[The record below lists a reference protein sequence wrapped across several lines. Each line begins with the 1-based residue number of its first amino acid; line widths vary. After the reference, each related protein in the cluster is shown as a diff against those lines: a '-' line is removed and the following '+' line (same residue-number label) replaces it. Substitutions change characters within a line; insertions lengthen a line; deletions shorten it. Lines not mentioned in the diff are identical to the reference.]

1 MGCLQN
7 KLQKIREELKMFKSG
22 FVTIIGRPNVGKSTL
37 MNSMIGEKISIMSDK
52 PQTTRNKIRTVYTD
66 DECQIV
72 FMDTPGIH
80 KAKNQLGEFMNTEVD
95 AALEEMDVLIMITD
109 EFNKV
114 GPGDEYI
121 IEKIKDIRAKKILI
135 INKIDKFELE
145 DTLKITKKFDEYNV
159 FDDIMPISALKNIGV
174 DALIKVIKKYMKQG
188 PMYFPEDYITDRP
201 ERFVVSEIIREKAL
215 MYLQDEVPHGI
226 AIEIEEMKERKG
238 KNLVDIRA
246 TIICE
251 KKSHKSIVIGQN
263 GRKIKGIGKSAR
275 EDIEKL
281 LGSQVN
287 LQLWVKISQ
296 DWRDNNYLLHS
307 LGYDK
312 K

>member
-1 MGCLQN
+1 
-7 KLQKIREELKMFKSG
+7 MFKSG

-66 DECQIV
+66 DEAQII
-72 FMDTPGIH
+72 FLDTPGIH
-80 KAKNQLGEFMNTEVD
+80 KPKNQLGEFMNAEVD
-95 AALEEMDVLIMITD
+95 SSIDGMDVLIMLTD

-114 GPGDEYI
+114 GPGDEFI
-121 IEKIKDIRAKKILI
+121 IDKIKDLKVKKILV
-135 INKIDKFELE
+135 INKIDKFSQEAVV
-145 DTLKITKKFDEYNV
+145 KIAQEFDKYNA
-159 FDDIMPISALKNIGV
+159 FDDIMPMSALNNVGV
-174 DALIKVIKKYMKQG
+174 DSLIKLIIKYLKPG
-188 PMYFPEDYITDRP
+188 PMYFPSDYITDRP

-215 MYLQDEVPHGI
+215 MYLNEEVPHGI
-226 AIEIEEMKERKG
+226 AIEIEEMKERKN

-246 TIICE
+246 NILCE
-251 KKSHKSIVIGQN
+251 KKSHKSIIIGKD

-275 EDIEKL
+275 EDIERL

-287 LQLWVKISQ
+287 LQLFVKISEN
-296 DWRDNNYLLHS
+296 WRDNNYLLRT

-312 K
+312 RNDSWWSFNFKGSNI

>member
-1 MGCLQN
+1 
-7 KLQKIREELKMFKSG
+7 
-22 FVTIIGRPNVGKSTL
+22 
-37 MNSMIGEKISIMSDK
+37 MSDK

-66 DECQIV
+66 EESQII
-72 FMDTPGIH
+72 FLDTPGIH

-95 AALEEMDVLIMITD
+95 GALEEMDVLIMITD
-109 EFNKV
+109 EFNKI

-121 IEKIKDIRAKKILI
+121 VEKIRGLKAKKILI
-135 INKIDKFELE
+135 LNKIDKFPLE
-145 DTLKITKKFDEYNV
+145 DVLKMTQNFDEYKV
-159 FDDIMPISALKNIGV
+159 FDDIMPISALKGVGV
-174 DALIKVIKKYMKQG
+174 DGLVKVIKKYIKAG
-188 PMYFPEDYITDRP
+188 PMYFPSDFITDRP

-226 AIEIEEMKERKG
+226 AIEIEEMKKRKD
-238 KNLVDIRA
+238 KELVDIRA

-296 DWRDNNYLLHS
+296 DWRDNNYLLQS

-312 K
+312 KWYLKKKFLF

>member
-1 MGCLQN
+1 
-7 KLQKIREELKMFKSG
+7 MFKSG

-66 DECQIV
+66 EEAQII

-80 KAKNQLGEFMNTEVD
+80 KPKNQLGEFMNTEVD
-95 AALEEMDVLIMITD
+95 SALEEMDVLIMITD
-109 EFNKV
+109 EFNKI
-114 GPGDEYI
+114 GPGDEFI
-121 IEKIKDIRAKKILI
+121 IEKIKEVKSKKVLI
-135 INKIDKFELE
+135 INKIDKFDQEAALRIAAE
-145 DTLKITKKFDEYNV
+145 FEKYKV
-159 FDDIMPISALKNIGV
+159 FDDIVPISALKNFGV
-174 DALIKVIKKYMKQG
+174 DRLTKLIKTYLKPG

-201 ERFVVSEIIREKAL
+201 ERFIVAEIIREKAL
-215 MYLQDEVPHGI
+215 MYLQEEAPHGI
-226 AIEIEEMKERKG
+226 AVEIEEMKERKG
-238 KNLVDIRA
+238 RDLVDIRA
-246 TIICE
+246 SIMVE
-251 KKSHKSIVIGQN
+251 KKSHKSIVIGKD

-275 EDIEKL
+275 EDMERL

-287 LQLWVKISQ
+287 LQLFVKIQ
-296 DWRDNNYLLHS
+296 ENWRDNNYLLRS

>member
-1 MGCLQN
+1 
-7 KLQKIREELKMFKSG
+7 MFKSG

-66 DECQIV
+66 DEAQIV
-72 FMDTPGIH
+72 FLDTPGIH
-80 KAKNQLGEFMNTEVD
+80 KPKNQLGEFMNYEVD
-95 AALEEMDVLIMITD
+95 SALDGMDVVIMLTD

-114 GPGDEYI
+114 GPGDEFI
-121 IEKIKDIRAKKILI
+121 IEKIKDLKVKKILVL
-135 INKIDKFELE
+135 NKIDKFDKEAL
-145 DTLKITKKFDEYNV
+145 LKMMQEFDKYKV
-159 FDDIMPISALKNIGV
+159 FDDIIPMSAINNLGV
-174 DALIKVIKKYMKQG
+174 DSLIKLIIKYLKPG
-188 PMYFPEDYITDRP
+188 PMYFPSDYITDRP
-201 ERFVVSEIIREKAL
+201 EKFVVAEIIREKAL
-215 MYLQDEVPHGI
+215 MYLNEEVPHGI
-226 AIEIEEMKERKG
+226 AVEVEEMKERKG
-238 KNLVDIRA
+238 RNLVDVRA
-246 TIICE
+246 NILCE
-251 KKSHKSIVIGQN
+251 KKSHKSIIIGKD

-287 LQLWVKISQ
+287 LQLFVKISEN
-296 DWRDNNYLLHS
+296 WRDNNYLLKT

>member
-1 MGCLQN
+1 
-7 KLQKIREELKMFKSG
+7 MFKSG

-66 DECQIV
+66 DEAQII
-72 FMDTPGIH
+72 FLDTPGIH
-80 KAKNQLGEFMNTEVD
+80 KPKNQLGEFMNTEVD
-95 AALEEMDVLIMITD
+95 SAIEEMDVLIMITD

-114 GPGDEYI
+114 GPGDEFI
-121 IEKIKDIRAKKILI
+121 MEKIKNINSRKILI
-135 INKIDKFELE
+135 INKIDKFPQESV
-145 DTLKITKKFDEYNV
+145 LKMAQIFESYKV
-159 FDDIMPISALKNIGV
+159 FDDILPMSAIKNIGV
-174 DALIKVIKKYMKQG
+174 EPLIKLIIKYLKPG
-188 PMYFPEDYITDRP
+188 PMYFPSDYITDRP

-215 MYLQDEVPHGI
+215 MYLNEEVPHGI
-226 AIEIEEMKERKG
+226 AVEIEEMKERKH
-238 KNLVDIRA
+238 KDLVDIRA
-246 TIICE
+246 NILCE
-251 KKSHKSIVIGQN
+251 KKSHKSIIIGKD

-287 LQLWVKISQ
+287 LQLFVKISEN
-296 DWRDNNYLLHS
+296 WRDNNFLLRT

-312 K
+312 KNDS

>member
-1 MGCLQN
+1 
-7 KLQKIREELKMFKSG
+7 MFKSG

-66 DECQIV
+66 DEAQVI

-80 KAKNQLGEFMNTEVD
+80 KPKNQLGEFMNTEVD
-95 AALEEMDVLIMITD
+95 SALEEMDVLIMITD
-109 EFNKV
+109 EFNKI
-114 GPGDEYI
+114 GPGDEFI
-121 IEKIKDIRAKKILI
+121 IEKIKEVKSKKILI
-135 INKIDKFELE
+135 INKIDKFDQEAALRIAAE
-145 DTLKITKKFDEYNV
+145 FEKYKV
-159 FDDIMPISALKNIGV
+159 FDDIVPISALKNFGV
-174 DALIKVIKKYMKQG
+174 DRLTKLIKKYLKPG

-201 ERFVVSEIIREKAL
+201 ERFIAAEIIREKAL
-215 MYLQDEVPHGI
+215 MYLQEEVPHGI
-226 AIEIEEMKERKG
+226 AVEIEEMKERKG
-238 KNLVDIRA
+238 RDLVDIRA
-246 TIICE
+246 SIMCE
-251 KKSHKSIVIGQN
+251 KKSHKSIIIGKD

-275 EDIEKL
+275 EDIERL

-287 LQLWVKISQ
+287 LQLFVKIQ
-296 DWRDNNYLLHS
+296 ENWRDNNYLLRS

>member
-1 MGCLQN
+1 
-7 KLQKIREELKMFKSG
+7 MFKSG

-37 MNSMIGEKISIMSDK
+37 MNNMIGEKISIMSDK

-66 DECQIV
+66 EEAQII
-72 FMDTPGIH
+72 FIDTPGIH

-95 AALEEMDVLIMITD
+95 DALDGMDVLIMITD
-109 EFNKV
+109 EFNKI
-114 GPGDEYI
+114 GPGDEFI
-121 IEKIKDIRAKKILI
+121 IEKIKDINAKKILI
-135 INKIDKFELE
+135 INKIDKFEKERLIE
-145 DTLKITKKFDEYNV
+145 IVKKFGEYNA
-159 FDDIMPISALKNIGV
+159 FDDIVPISALNNIGV
-174 DALIKVIKKYMKQG
+174 DGLVRLIKKYLKPG

-201 ERFVVSEIIREKAL
+201 EKFVVSEIIREKAL
-215 MYLQDEVPHGI
+215 MYLQEEVPHGI
-226 AIEIEEMKERKG
+226 AVEVDEMKSRRDKD
-238 KNLVDIRA
+238 LVDIRA
-246 TIICE
+246 NIICE
-251 KKSHKSIVIGQN
+251 KKSHKSIIIGQN

-275 EDIEKL
+275 EDIERL

-296 DWRDNNYLLHS
+296 DWRDNNYLLRT

>member
-1 MGCLQN
+1 
-7 KLQKIREELKMFKSG
+7 MFKSG

-66 DECQIV
+66 EEAQII

-80 KAKNQLGEFMNTEVD
+80 KPKNQLGEFMNTEVD
-95 AALEEMDVLIMITD
+95 SALEEMDVLIMITD
-109 EFNKV
+109 EFNKI
-114 GPGDEYI
+114 GPGDEFI
-121 IEKIKDIRAKKILI
+121 IEKIKEVKSKKVLI
-135 INKIDKFELE
+135 INKIDKFDQEAALRIAAE
-145 DTLKITKKFDEYNV
+145 FEKYKV
-159 FDDIMPISALKNIGV
+159 FDDIVPISALKNFGV
-174 DALIKVIKKYMKQG
+174 DRLTKLIKTYLKPG

-201 ERFVVSEIIREKAL
+201 ERFIVAEIIREKAL
-215 MYLQDEVPHGI
+215 MYLQEEVPHGI
-226 AIEIEEMKERKG
+226 AVEIEEMKERKG
-238 KNLVDIRA
+238 RDLVDIRA
-246 TIICE
+246 SIMVE
-251 KKSHKSIVIGQN
+251 KKSHKSIVIGKD

-275 EDIEKL
+275 EDMERL

-287 LQLWVKISQ
+287 LQLFVKIQ
-296 DWRDNNYLLHS
+296 ENWRDNNYLLRS

>member
-1 MGCLQN
+1 
-7 KLQKIREELKMFKSG
+7 MFKSG

-66 DECQIV
+66 DEAQII
-72 FMDTPGIH
+72 FLDTPGIH
-80 KAKNQLGEFMNTEVD
+80 KPKNQLGEFMNAEVD
-95 AALEEMDVLIMITD
+95 SSIDGMDVLIMLTD

-114 GPGDEYI
+114 GPGDEFI
-121 IEKIKDIRAKKILI
+121 IDKIKDLKVKKILV
-135 INKIDKFELE
+135 INKIDKFSQEAVV
-145 DTLKITKKFDEYNV
+145 KIAQEFDKYNA
-159 FDDIMPISALKNIGV
+159 FDDIMPMSALNNVGV
-174 DALIKVIKKYMKQG
+174 DSLIKLIIKYLKPG
-188 PMYFPEDYITDRP
+188 PMYFPSDYITDRP

-215 MYLQDEVPHGI
+215 MYLNEEVPHGI
-226 AIEIEEMKERKG
+226 AIEIEEMKERKN

-246 TIICE
+246 NILCE
-251 KKSHKSIVIGQN
+251 KKSHKSIIIGKD

-275 EDIEKL
+275 EDIERL

-287 LQLWVKISQ
+287 LQLFVKISEN
-296 DWRDNNYLLHS
+296 WRDNNYLLRT

-312 K
+312 RNDS